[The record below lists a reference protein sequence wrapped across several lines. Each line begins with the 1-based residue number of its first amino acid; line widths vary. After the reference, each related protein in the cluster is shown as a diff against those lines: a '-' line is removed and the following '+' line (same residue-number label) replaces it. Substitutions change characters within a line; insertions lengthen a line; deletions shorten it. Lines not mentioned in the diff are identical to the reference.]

1 MPFRNKTPGSIKH
14 AATLIGLGL
23 STLTFFLS
31 ALPSENTSGAAFPVL
46 SKTVLSPPETLR
58 DRPKTSSLEVFSASQ
73 LLRETAAADDRGR
86 FPQLIPVA
94 QQNDKSDD
102 FLKVLLKV
110 FGVIGTGIFGYSL
123 IRTYFSS
130 QAIVKKEK
138 EKPEAKGKSDFVLHT
153 FQGLIQEL
161 KEKEEELERLRRAAE
176 DHAIRVESYNENILQ
191 SVPSGVLTVNRA
203 KIVTTFN
210 HAAGTILDLP
220 ETAVLHHSYED
231 VFGKNQKMV
240 LLLTETLEKEV
251 DMLRQECE
259 IERSAG
265 KKIWLGLNTS
275 LLRDRDEKIIGATL
289 VFTDLTEKK
298 MLEEQVALKKR
309 LTMMG
314 EMSAWVAHEFRNYM
328 STILGFARLLG
339 KKLEE
344 DDSRQEMILS
354 ITNELS
360 AMERLITELL
370 SYSRKREIR
379 TTPTSL
385 TALIDPIVKHFS
397 EMETHAEASLTASFE
412 ADLPEIDLD
421 PTLMRQAFS
430 NLIQNA
436 LESLDKG
443 GAIHITVF
451 SRTAQRIQIEI
462 ADTGGGIAEEHL
474 DKVLLPFFTTKEKG
488 TGLGLALVH
497 KIVLSHNGHMT
508 VESLLGKGTT
518 FVIVLPVHQ
527 RSF

>member
-1 MPFRNKTPGSIKH
+1 MVLPFPKKPPLNLKH
-14 AATLIGLGL
+14 AVLLVGMGVFISLWFQVGRD
-23 STLTFFLS
+23 
-31 ALPSENTSGAAFPVL
+31 PSPRHTAAVL
-46 SKTVLSPPETLR
+46 SLHQAVLSDFRSPRRAWNSANEITDGTFLTVLPIA
-58 DRPKTSSLEVFSASQ
+58 LE
-73 LLRETAAADDRGR
+73 D
-86 FPQLIPVA
+86 
-94 QQNDKSDD
+94 DKSDD
-102 FLKVLLKV
+102 FLQVLMKV
-110 FGVIGTGIFGYSL
+110 FGVLGIGLFGYSL

-130 QAIVKKEK
+130 QPIVNKEK
-138 EKPEAKGKSDFVLHT
+138 KKPDTDGRSDFVLDT

-161 KEKEEELERLRRAAE
+161 KEKEEELERLKAAAE
-176 DHAIRVESYNENILQ
+176 EHAGRVESYNENILQ
-191 SVPSGVLTVNRA
+191 SVPSGVLTVNR
-203 KIVTTFN
+203 KKTITTFN

-220 ETAVLHHSYED
+220 EASVLNRSYED
-231 VFGKNQKMV
+231 VFGENQKMV
-240 LLLTETLEKEV
+240 LLLTETLDKEV

-259 IERSAG
+259 VERSAG

-328 STILGFARLLG
+328 STILGFARLLE
-339 KKLEE
+339 KKL
-344 DDSRQEMILS
+344 DGDKVKQEMILS
-354 ITNELS
+354 ITNELA
-360 AMERLITELL
+360 AMEHLITELL

-379 TTPTSL
+379 ATPT
-385 TALIDPIVKHFS
+385 ALSGLIEPIIKQFS
-397 EMETHAEASLTASFE
+397 EMEAHAQAGLTVSIE
-412 ADLPEIDLD
+412 EGLPDIELD
-421 PTLMRQAFS
+421 PILMRQAFT

-436 LESLDKG
+436 LESIGQG
-443 GAIHITVF
+443 GAIHLTVF

-462 ADTGGGIAEEHL
+462 ADTGSGISEEHL

-508 VESLLGKGTT
+508 VESLEGKGTT
-518 FVIVLPVHQ
+518 FVIVLPVYQSSH
-527 RSF
+527 